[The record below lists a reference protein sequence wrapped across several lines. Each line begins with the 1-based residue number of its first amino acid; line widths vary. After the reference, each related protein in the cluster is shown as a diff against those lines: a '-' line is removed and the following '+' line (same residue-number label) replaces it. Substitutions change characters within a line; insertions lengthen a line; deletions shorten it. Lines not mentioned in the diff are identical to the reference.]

1 VEIRVVSVSVVSLAL
16 IFAEVSLLAFGGAVA
31 VLPEMH
37 RQIVDIQG
45 WMSASEFSALFA
57 LAQAAPGPNMMVVT
71 LIGWRLAGPVGALVS
86 TLALIIPSGV
96 LAAVT
101 VTLWHRFRDKPW
113 RRIVQ
118 AGLVPVTVGLIAAGA
133 AIIASAADTNWRLA
147 VITAVIAVAHYATK
161 LHPLWLLAI
170 GAVCGAIGLA

>member
-1 VEIRVVSVSVVSLAL
+1 MSVSLVTLAL

-37 RQIVDIQG
+37 RQIVDVQG
-45 WMSASEFSALFA
+45 WMPASEFSALFA
-57 LAQAAPGPNMMVVT
+57 LAQAAPGPNMMIVT
-71 LIGWRLAGPVGALVS
+71 LIGWRLAGFVGALVA
-86 TLALIIPSGV
+86 TLALIIPSAVVAG
-96 LAAVT
+96 VT

-133 AIIASAADTNWRLA
+133 IIISSAADTNWRLA
-147 VITAVIAVAHYATK
+147 AITAAIAALHYATK
-161 LHPLWLLAI
+161 LHPLWLLGI
-170 GAVCGAIGLA
+170 GAVCGLVGLA

>member
-1 VEIRVVSVSVVSLAL
+1 MSVSLVSLAL

-37 RQIVDIQG
+37 RQIVDVQG
-45 WMSASEFSALFA
+45 WMPGSEFSSLFA

-71 LIGWRLAGPVGALVS
+71 LIGWRLAGLTGAFVA
-86 TLALIIPSGV
+86 TLALILPSGI
-96 LAAVT
+96 LAGVT

-113 RRIVQ
+113 RRVVQ

-133 AIIASAADTNWRLA
+133 VIIASAADTNWRLA
-147 VITAVIAVAHYATK
+147 AITAVIAALHYATK
-161 LHPLWLLAI
+161 LHPMWLLAI
-170 GAVCGAIGLA
+170 GAGCGAIGLV